1 MNSQR
6 FVTFLVVALPVLVVA
21 FAVLMG
27 GYALSVVAQDAAGAR
42 VLWWVAMVCIML
54 LVMNVILLVGLLGF
68 EHLRRSSQQKTDFDQ
83 QA

>member
-21 FAVLMG
+21 FAVVMG
-27 GYALSVVAQDAAGAR
+27 GYALSIVAQDLTGAR

-68 EHLRRSSQQKTDFDQ
+68 EHLRRSSQQEMDSDQ
-83 QA
+83 QD